1 MRDFTKSVL
10 SYTWATSLF
19 GVQQM
24 FNLLSAQG
32 SRREHPATEG
42 FNSAARCNV
51 EQMGDTLRATFR
63 AGDNVGRGL
72 MDLTFGVMTLGLFD
86 GGGRR
91 RGCAGGGCGGGR
103 SDGRGEERGNAWGYD
118 RGGDG
123 RQAANAGQQAADA
136 VRQGARAMGQAAGAV
151 GQAVGGAAPGWGS
164 DWGSG
169 WGCGGRQGEP
179 TGWGPMPPPPQDSNR

>member
-1 MRDFTKSVL
+1 MREFTKSML

-19 GVQQM
+19 GAQQM
-24 FNLLSAQG
+24 LNLLSAQG

-72 MDLTFGVMTLGLFD
+72 VDLTFGVLTLGLFD
-86 GGGRR
+86 SGGRR
-91 RGCAGGGCGGGR
+91 RGCAGGGCGDGR
-103 SDGRGEERGNAWGYD
+103 RDERGEERGEERGGPWGYD
-118 RGGDG
+118 R
-123 RQAANAGQQAADA
+123 RTANVGQQAADA

-151 GQAVGGAAPGWGS
+151 GQAMSGGVPGWGS
-164 DWGSG
+164 NWGSG

-179 TGWGPMPPPPQDSNR
+179 TGWGPMPPPDSDR